1 MGAWFRKLVSARAA
15 NAAARSKFKFIGPE
29 RLIIACAVVLSVI
42 VVGSASLIVFNL
54 RNQTLSEN
62 ERTLANSALI
72 LAKQIEQTFATVEA
86 VQRGFND
93 ELSHP
98 SSTDNKTIESQLARH
113 DVHTK
118 LKHEAAGMPYV
129 ASLTIFNADGRVIN
143 TSRQWPAP
151 DVTIDDRDYF
161 EQIKLNSTLTSFLGG
176 PVRSR
181 ASGAMVI
188 HLARRISGLNGE
200 FLGIIAAALDVQ
212 YLQNY
217 FGEIS
222 AESNSGVALF
232 RNDGVLLA
240 RFPSNSLEIGR
251 QYPTAVALK
260 LVANSDHGVGV
271 SAGVIDGSVRMV
283 AAHRINN
290 YPMVVTATRTTAVI
304 LADWRK
310 TAAFIA
316 GASLLT
322 IVSIIAF
329 AVLFMRLFWNYQALL
344 QARNERDRAEQLRE
358 QSLRFDV
365 ALNNMSQGLVNVRR
379 SVEDRRLQ
387 FAIH

>member
-1 MGAWFRKLVSARAA
+1 
-15 NAAARSKFKFIGPE
+15 
-29 RLIIACAVVLSVI
+29 
-42 VVGSASLIVFNL
+42 
-54 RNQTLSEN
+54 
-62 ERTLANSALI
+62 
-72 LAKQIEQTFATVEA
+72 
-86 VQRGFND
+86 
-93 ELSHP
+93 
-98 SSTDNKTIESQLARH
+98 
-113 DVHTK
+113 
-118 LKHEAAGMPYV
+118 
-129 ASLTIFNADGRVIN
+129 
-143 TSRQWPAP
+143 
-151 DVTIDDRDYF
+151 
-161 EQIKLNSTLTSFLGG
+161 
-176 PVRSR
+176 
-181 ASGAMVI
+181 MVI

-222 AESNSGVALF
+222 AESNSGVGLF

-290 YPMVVTATRTTAVI
+290 YPIVVTATRTTAVI

-322 IVSIIAF
+322 IVTIIAF
-329 AVLFMRLFWNYQALL
+329 AVLFMRLFRNYQALL

-365 ALNNMSQGLVNVRR
+365 ALNNMSQGLVMFDAASKIVVCNSRFIEIYGVSPEVVKPGLPLLDLLKHRKATGSFSGDPSEYYSKLLKHIAKRTLSIQNVETPDGRIIKIMNQPMPDGGW
-379 SVEDRRLQ
+379 VATHED
-387 FAIH
+387 IT